1 VIDMDSLA
9 ERFGG
14 FIIDLDGVVHLG
26 WRPIPGAI
34 ETLTELARRGK
45 VCVFLTNDP
54 RYSRASVAARLRE
67 FGLITEPGRIVSS
80 GSAAAEH
87 LGATATGPVFVI
99 GSEEL
104 KEEVRVAGSAV
115 VTLDRAGLAERVL
128 VGGHEGFCYAEL
140 RAAVQAV
147 SRGADLVATNRD
159 ATFPMPDGPWPAT
172 GAILAA
178 VEQATGKSAHV
189 VGKPQPGIFRTA
201 HRFAGEAGPVCVIGD
216 RLDTDILGGHRAG
229 LSTVLVLT
237 GSSQADHVATA
248 PAPPDYVI
256 SRLADLLVQA
266 S

>member
-1 VIDMDSLA
+1 MGSLA
-9 ERFGG
+9 DRFGG
-14 FIIDLDGVVHLG
+14 FIVDLDGVVHLG

-34 ETLTELARRGK
+34 ETLAELARRGK

-54 RYSRASVAARLRE
+54 RFSRAHIAARLRE

-87 LGATATGPVFVI
+87 LSATATGPVFVI
-99 GSEEL
+99 GSAEL
-104 KEEVRVAGSAV
+104 KEEVRVTGSELV
-115 VTLDRAGLAERVL
+115 PIDRAELAERVL

-147 SRGADLVATNRD
+147 SRGAELVATNRD

-178 VEQATGKSAHV
+178 VEHATGKSAHV
-189 VGKPQPGIFRTA
+189 VGKPQPDIFHTA
-201 HRFAGEAGPVCVIGD
+201 RRFAGVTGPVCVIGD

-229 LSTVLVLT
+229 LATILVLT
-237 GSSQADHVATA
+237 GSSEAEHVATA
-248 PAPPDYVI
+248 PAPPDHVI
-256 SRLADLLVQA
+256 PRLADLLV
-266 S
+266 